1 MDKKSLQTLE
11 LIAQTLYDKKGFN
24 ILVLDVSAFS
34 TMADT
39 YVIAE
44 GNVER
49 HTKALAKELTDVLAK
64 EGKHLYFMDAAS
76 PDWIVLDFAD
86 VVVHLMTPETREYYA
101 LEELWRKAKIVD
113 VNIKVQGLMT

>member
-1 MDKKSLQTLE
+1 MLE

-24 ILVLDVSAFS
+24 ILVLDVSDFS
-34 TMADT
+34 SMADA

-49 HTKALAKELTDVLAK
+49 HTKALAKELIDVMADK
-64 EGKHLYFMDAAS
+64 GQHLFNMDASS

-86 VVVHLMTPETREYYA
+86 VVVHLMIPETREHYA
-101 LEELWRKAKIVD
+101 LEELWRKGKIVD
-113 VNIKVQGLMT
+113 VNINVALPK